1 MDELKWIADEA
12 APRTMTAPAPVA
24 AGRKNWLKTALWVGA
39 AVAACIVVGLAVW
52 YLKPTPA
59 RPDSRAV
66 RFFVSAPETWSL
78 EEGGSALV
86 GPVGPAGP
94 AALLVSPDGH
104 QIAFAATSAEGKTL
118 LWVRSLDTLAAQ
130 ALCDSGDG
138 LGGTWSRDGVIVFAT
153 GISGLQ
159 KVSASGGVPTAATA
173 LGAGEAGHRRPFFLP
188 DSRHFLYFAAARLGT
203 PGGGSVYVSS
213 LDSAERKLLKCP
225 LWPALKTTRLPS
237 GDQIDRNAASGP
249 NVKRVGRLRATSYN
263 QISVPACD
271 EVLTEARFWSG
282 ESSRWKYDARES
294 PSTPICFP
302 VRSNHMSWEPT
313 APSPV

>member
-1 MDELKWIADEA
+1 
-12 APRTMTAPAPVA
+12 MTAPAPVA

-86 GPVGPAGP
+86 GPVGP

-188 DSRHFLYFAAARLGT
+188 DGRHFLYFAAARLGT
-203 PGGGSVYVSS
+203 PGRGSVYVSS
-213 LDSAERKLLKCP
+213 LDSAERKLLINSDSVNVVYSQGH
-225 LWPALKTTRLPS
+225 LLFLRETTLMAQPF
-237 GDQIDRNAASGP
+237 D
-249 NVKRVGRLRATSYN
+249 
-263 QISVPACD
+263 
-271 EVLTEARFWSG
+271 
-282 ESSRWKYDARES
+282 
-294 PSTPICFP
+294 
-302 VRSNHMSWEPT
+302 VR
-313 APSPV
+313 

>member
-1 MDELKWIADEA
+1 VDELKWIADEA

-130 ALCDSGDG
+130 ALPGTEGAGRPFWSPDSRFLGFFADGKLKKIDVSAGPPITLCDSGDG
-138 LGGTWSRDGVIVFAT
+138 LGGT
-153 GISGLQ
+153 
-159 KVSASGGVPTAATA
+159 
-173 LGAGEAGHRRPFFLP
+173 
-188 DSRHFLYFAAARLGT
+188 
-203 PGGGSVYVSS
+203 
-213 LDSAERKLLKCP
+213 
-225 LWPALKTTRLPS
+225 
-237 GDQIDRNAASGP
+237 
-249 NVKRVGRLRATSYN
+249 
-263 QISVPACD
+263 
-271 EVLTEARFWSG
+271 
-282 ESSRWKYDARES
+282 
-294 PSTPICFP
+294 
-302 VRSNHMSWEPT
+302 
-313 APSPV
+313 